1 MYFGFVSIYEQ
12 WDEQLYSKLIMY
24 VLSILIQIN
33 LSSVQRKAN

>member
-12 WDEQLYSKLIMY
+12 WDEQLNSKLIMY